1 MPSCLSSSRHPPGIV
16 FSVTRNLLSHL
27 PPGTRWEFQA
37 RGEIHVHGMPH
48 TTSTIRRRFLTLHG
62 VPQVLPTSEENRD
75 VDDNEWL
82 EFEEVD

>member
-1 MPSCLSSSRHPPGIV
+1 MPSFLSSSRHPPGSA
-16 FSVTRNLLSHL
+16 FSVTRSL

-62 VPQVLPTSEENRD
+62 VPQVLPTSEA
-75 VDDNEWL
+75 V
-82 EFEEVD
+82 EEVD

>member
-16 FSVTRNLLSHL
+16 FSVTRNL

-62 VPQVLPTSEENRD
+62 VPQVLPTSEA
-75 VDDNEWL
+75 V
-82 EFEEVD
+82 EEVD